1 MVGGYKSIFGGGR
14 QGHLQ
19 FGHGR
24 FLFGEKQPS
33 TTYGNVIA

>member
-14 QGHLQ
+14 QGHL
-19 FGHGR
+19 HGR